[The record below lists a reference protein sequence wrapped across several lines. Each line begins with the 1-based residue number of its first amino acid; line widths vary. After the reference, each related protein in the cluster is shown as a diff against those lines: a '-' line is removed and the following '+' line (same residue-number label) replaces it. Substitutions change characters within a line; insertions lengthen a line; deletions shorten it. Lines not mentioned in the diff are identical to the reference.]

1 MPGLSRL
8 VMPVLLVILSGLSGV
23 ANAQAT
29 PAPFSATYHLRLDG
43 WPDADVQHRLSHLGG
58 NDWQSEMRASVLTAE
73 GYERGKFRLQ
83 DDGVQA
89 WHYASGFT
97 LFGLGER
104 YHLSARELATLPD
117 RQSALFI
124 LSRGLDTAPCQR
136 AAAPPCRLA
145 YADHKGRPEAFAYHV
160 GAPQTLDVPAGAF
173 KARWVEGWNPEKP
186 DRRLHLAFSVQ
197 RPGLLIAV
205 EYYRDG
211 ELASRMALTEL
222 DRDETR

>member
-1 MPGLSRL
+1 MHGLHRFAALAL
-8 VMPVLLVILSGLSGV
+8 VACWASLGVISY
-23 ANAQAT
+23 AYA
-29 PAPFSATYHLRLDG
+29 APQPFAATYHLRLDG

-97 LFGLGER
+97 LFGLGEH

-136 AAAPPCRLA
+136 ATAPPCRLA

-160 GAPQTLDVPAGAF
+160 GEPRTLDVPAGAF
-173 KARWVEGWNPEKP
+173 EARWVEGWNPEKP
-186 DRRLHLAFSVQ
+186 DRRLHLAFSTQ
-197 RPGLLIAV
+197 WPGLLIAV

-211 ELASRMALTEL
+211 ELASHMALTEL
-222 DRDETR
+222 NRDEKR